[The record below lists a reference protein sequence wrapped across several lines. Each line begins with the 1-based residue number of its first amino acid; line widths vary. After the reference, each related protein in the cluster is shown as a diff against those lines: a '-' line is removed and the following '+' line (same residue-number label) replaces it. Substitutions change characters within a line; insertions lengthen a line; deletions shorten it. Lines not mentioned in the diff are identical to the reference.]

1 MKKDISPRRNW
12 MPFWYIFHSNR
23 RVDDG
28 NEIVEK
34 NNAKVYDFLKKTR
47 PEYMQLRNITQVKNL
62 NVEEIQCKA
71 NVRFT

>member
-1 MKKDISPRRNW
+1 
-12 MPFWYIFHSNR
+12 MPFWLTFHQNR
-23 RVDDG
+23 RVNDG

-34 NNAKVYDFLKKTR
+34 NSANLYDFLKKTR

-62 NVEEIQCKA
+62 NFEEMQCKA